1 MAFKLDDLKIN
12 KVDFV
17 KEGANPDAHIKI
29 FKKKETSSDHE
40 NPLAK
45 ALSIITKA
53 LGLSSEDK
61 HSESFDD
68 ILDKRELDKVR
79 DEIWNYCYALTE
91 SLMSILYDDKD
102 ADRTASMSESVT
114 QFTEAVSGCIPDWS
128 ARRSASVKVDKSK
141 IPADTQTAEYIIKQ
155 LGGNVELTKKNT
167 GASEADGMICI
178 EEGDKDVKINKSLL
192 SDEEL
197 SALDAILKK
206 AGTEDEN
213 GDDPKNKPKN
223 DPPKKKET
231 DPDDDDTIDIIDG
244 KGCGGKKTSKTG
256 KSLDPDEDTD
266 DSNDKDDIYKGLH
279 PAVAEELKRL
289 RKYREDNEDRDLTA
303 VAKKYELIGKDPAK
317 LVPVLK
323 SLKAAGGT
331 AYDDMISVLDEALN
345 SVEKSKMF
353 EETGRNGH
361 DYPGNGAVAKA
372 ESAAAEIMK
381 SRPGISHTKAMAE
394 VWESHPELF
403 GEFDNEIGG

>member
-1 MAFKLDDLKIN
+1 MAFKLDDLKIS

-29 FKKKETSSDHE
+29 FKKNETSSDHE

-53 LGLSSEDK
+53 LGLSSEGK
-61 HSESFDD
+61 SSESFDD

-91 SLMSILYDDKD
+91 SLMSILYDDED
-102 ADRTASMSESVT
+102 TDRTASMSESVT
-114 QFTEAVSGCIPDWS
+114 QFTEAISGCIPDWS
-128 ARRSASVKVDKSK
+128 ARRAASVKVDKSK
-141 IPADTQTAEYIIKQ
+141 IPDDKQTAEYIIKQ
-155 LGGNVELTKKNT
+155 LSNRAGSSSDTI
-167 GASEADGMICI
+167 SI
-178 EEGDKDVKINKSLL
+178 EEGDKDMKINKSLL

-213 GDDPKNKPKN
+213 GDDLKNKPKN
-223 DPPKKKET
+223 DQSKKKEE
-231 DPDDDDTIDIIDG
+231 DPDDDDTIEIIDG
-244 KGCGGKKTSKTG
+244 KGCGGKKTSKTT
-256 KSLDPDEDTD
+256 KSLETDPDGNGNNAT
-266 DSNDKDDIYKGLH
+266 DDIYKGLH
-279 PAVAEELKRL
+279 PVVVEELKSL
-289 RKYREDNEDRDLTA
+289 RKYREDNEDRELTS
-303 VAKKYELIGKDPAK
+303 VAKKYELIGKDPSK

-323 SLKAAGGT
+323 SLKSAGGT
-331 AYDDMISVLDEALN
+331 AYDDMISVLDETLN
-345 SVEKSKMF
+345 LVKKSKMF

-381 SRPGISHTKAMAE
+381 SRPGMSHIKAMAE
-394 VWESHPELF
+394 AWESHPELF
-403 GEFDNEIGG
+403 SEFDNEIGG

>member
-1 MAFKLDDLKIN
+1 MAFKLDELKIN

-29 FKKKETSSDHE
+29 IKKKEPIPDHE
-40 NPLAK
+40 NPIVK

-53 LGLSSEDK
+53 LGLSSKDK
-61 HSESFDD
+61 NSESFDD
-68 ILDKRELDKVR
+68 ILGKRELDKVR
-79 DEIWNYCYALTE
+79 DEIWNYCYALIE
-91 SLMSILYDDKD
+91 SLMSILYDDED
-102 ADRTASMSESVT
+102 TDRTTSMSESVI
-114 QFTEAVSGCIPDWS
+114 QFTEAISGCIPAWA
-128 ARRSASVKVDKSK
+128 ARRSAPMKIDKSK
-141 IPADTQTAEYIIKQ
+141 IPVTTEMAEYIIKQ
-155 LGGNVELTKKNT
+155 LGGTISVQPTKKNISVSNT
-167 GASEADGMICI
+167 VDMICI

-206 AGTEDEN
+206 AGTGEE
-213 GDDPKNKPKN
+213 DDPKNKPKN
-223 DPPKKKET
+223 DPTKKKET
-231 DPDDDDTIDIIDG
+231 DLDEDDTIDIIDG
-244 KGCGGKKTSKTG
+244 KGCGTKRTSKTN
-256 KSLDPDEDTD
+256 KSIDADHVGNGDNAT
-266 DSNDKDDIYKGLH
+266 DDIYKGLH
-279 PAVAEELKRL
+279 PAVAEELKKL
-289 RKYREDNEDRDLTA
+289 RKYREDNEDRELTA
-303 VAKKYELIGKDPAK
+303 IAKKYELIGKDPAK

-345 SVEKSKMF
+345 SVEKSRIF

-361 DYPGNGAVAKA
+361 DHPGNGAVSKA
-372 ESAAAEIMK
+372 ESAATEIMK

-403 GEFDNEIGG
+403 SEFDNEIGG